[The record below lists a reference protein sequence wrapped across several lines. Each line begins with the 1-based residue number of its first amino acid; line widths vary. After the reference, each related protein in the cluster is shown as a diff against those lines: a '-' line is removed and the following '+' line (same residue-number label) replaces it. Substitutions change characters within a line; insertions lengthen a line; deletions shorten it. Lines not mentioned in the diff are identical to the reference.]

1 MRPSGLEI
9 DVGQTIPTPGLAG
22 VMGMTTVLVTL
33 AGVGALVAAVVGYVA
48 WRDRRRLSSDDD
60 PGVMRAARA
69 ESHRRAAEREHA
81 QSDGWNRGGHGF
93 TG

>member
-1 MRPSGLEI
+1 MRTF
-9 DVGQTIPTPGLAG
+9 VVVLA
-22 VMGMTTVLVTL
+22 VFAL
-33 AGVGALVAAVVGYVA
+33 LVAAAVAYVG

-60 PGVMRAARA
+60 PEVVRAARA
-69 ESHRRAAEREHA
+69 EGHRREAERQHA